1 MAFKKATAQQGKAR
15 MALVGGP
22 GTGKTW
28 TGLLFATAL
37 AAETGGSIA
46 AVDTEHGSMSKYA
59 SAEPGDGLFTFDVE
73 EPATFDPRELLKSI
87 ALAARENYAVFMMD
101 SYSHY
106 WSGQDGMLEM
116 VGGNFNRWKDV
127 TPIERKVIAALL
139 TFPGHVIVCMRAKTD
154 YVKVQG
160 SNGKEQMQKVGV
172 KPDQREAI
180 EFEFDVVAYM
190 GREGAGVSMSIEKT
204 RCPALNG
211 EIFYNPTGATL
222 EPYREWLDRGAPDD
236 TEYWS
241 KRIGEASD
249 MDSLTV
255 IYNDMNAKGV
265 FGRWKTML
273 SARRQ
278 VVEAEEAKRQQ
289 GRPLDDSQ
297 NTYTWSYLTLGH
309 SPEEW
314 QKEADQI
321 HDVTEIA
328 LMQERAEKIGVPTEV
343 QEVLALRHQELSEGP
358 DA

>member
-1 MAFKKATAQQGKAR
+1 MAFSKATARQGKAR
-15 MALVGGP
+15 IALVGGP

-28 TGLLFATAL
+28 TGLTFATAL
-37 AAETGGSIA
+37 AAETGGAIA

-87 ALAARENYAVFMMD
+87 ALAAKENYAVFMMD

-154 YVKVQG
+154 YVKVEG
-160 SNGKEQMQKVGV
+160 RNGKEQMQKVGV

-190 GREGAGVSMSIEKT
+190 GREGTGVSMSIEKT

-211 EIFYNPTGATL
+211 EVFYNPNATTL
-222 EPYREWLDRGAPDD
+222 EPYRQWLDRGAPDD
-236 TEYWS
+236 TEHWS
-241 KRIGEASD
+241 ARISGATDQDALNTIYKD
-249 MDSLTV
+249 MVD
-255 IYNDMNAKGV
+255 KGV

-273 SARRQ
+273 TAKK
-278 VVEAEEAKRQQ
+278 EE
-289 GRPLDDSQ
+289 
-297 NTYTWSYLTLGH
+297 
-309 SPEEW
+309 
-314 QKEADQI
+314 I
-321 HDVTEIA
+321 
-328 LMQERAEKIGVPTEV
+328 ERAEAKAAKARAGAVARWSALTAETPSEEWERYIDKITDITELDAIKDHAENMSLMSELGGVIKV
-343 QEVLALRHQELSEGP
+343 RRQELTEAP
-358 DA
+358 

>member
-1 MAFKKATAQQGKAR
+1 MAFKKATARQGKAR
-15 MALVGGP
+15 IALVGGP

-37 AAETGGSIA
+37 AAETGGAIA

-241 KRIGEASD
+241 KRIADASD
-249 MDSLTV
+249 MESLKV
-255 IYNDMNAKGV
+255 IYTDMNAKGV

-278 VVEAEEAKRQQ
+278 VVEAEEARRIKEF
-289 GRPLDDSQ
+289 PLADSQ
-297 NTYTWSYLTLGH
+297 EQHAWSYLTLGH
-309 SPEEW
+309 STEEW
-314 QKEADQI
+314 QKEIDQI
-321 HDVTEIA
+321 QDIA
-328 LMQERAEKIGVPTEV
+328 ELDELARRAEKVGVPSEV
-343 QEVLALRHQELSEGP
+343 EDLIALQRQELTEAP

>member
-1 MAFKKATAQQGKAR
+1 MAFKKATARQGKAR
-15 MALVGGP
+15 IALVGGP

-28 TGLLFATAL
+28 TGLTFATAL

-46 AVDTEHGSMSKYA
+46 ATDTEHGSMSKYA
-59 SAEPGDGLFTFDVE
+59 SAEPGDGLFTFDVD
-73 EPATFDPRELLKSI
+73 EPATFDPRQLLKDI
-87 ALAARENYAVFMMD
+87 ALAARENYAVFMLD

-190 GREGAGVSMSIEKT
+190 AREGAGVSMSIEKT

-211 EIFYNPTGATL
+211 EIFYNPTGTTL

-241 KRIGEASD
+241 DRVNGATD
-249 MDSLTV
+249 QDALTV
-255 IYNDMNAKGV
+255 IYEDMVAKGA

-273 SARRQ
+273 TAKKEELKQR
-278 VVEAEEAKRQQ
+278 EAKAIKAAGGAVTR
-289 GRPLDDSQ
+289 
-297 NTYTWSYLTLGH
+297 WSALTAETP
-309 SPEEW
+309 SEEW
-314 QKEADQI
+314 ERHIDKITDIADLDAI
-321 HDVTEIA
+321 KDHAESMS
-328 LMQERAEKIGVPTEV
+328 LMP
-343 QEVLALRHQELSEGP
+343 ELSGIINVRREELTQAP
-358 DA
+358 

>member
-1 MAFKKATAQQGKAR
+1 MAFKKATARQGKAR
-15 MALVGGP
+15 IALVGGP

-139 TFPGHVIVCMRAKTD
+139 TFPGHVIVGMRAKTD

-160 SNGKEQMQKVGV
+160 PTGKEQMQKVGV

-241 KRIGEASD
+241 KRIAEASD
-249 MDSLTV
+249 MESLKV

-278 VVEAEEAKRQQ
+278 VVEAEEAK
-289 GRPLDDSQ
+289 GLNMSPLGDSRGEHS
-297 NTYTWSYLTLGH
+297 WSYLSMNH
-309 SPEEW
+309 PIEDW
-314 QKEADQI
+314 QKVIDQI
-321 HDVTEIA
+321 LNPGELNA
-328 LMQERAEKIGVPTEV
+328 LMELAKEAGTDPEV
-343 QEVLALRHQELSEGP
+343 GDLVALRRQELTEAP